1 MNVPEIFKKIF
12 RYSKKSP
19 TIYSRSGTYECI
31 LEQYHISFT
40 YVSLLKDIQLKVFL
54 LHAYLLV
61 DPLDCITFS
70 KIVRTLNFI

>member
-1 MNVPEIFKKIF
+1 MKVKAFKVNRAHYF
-12 RYSKKSP
+12 LTDHR
-19 TIYSRSGTYECI
+19 IYSRSGTYECI